1 MARWVVLGFLALPAI
16 EIAVFILIAAIIGVP
31 LALALLLASSIA
43 GLVLL
48 RRAGTTRLER
58 LRVAMTQSGLA
69 GLEAAGGVFLT
80 VLAGILL
87 LLPGFITAALGLLLL
102 LAPVQ
107 RWIGVR
113 AEGFVQHKQAN
124 GAAGIVDLD
133 HDQWSRVPPQA
144 LKGPEQPPEP

>member
-1 MARWVVLGFLALPAI
+1 MARWIVLGFLALPAI

-31 LALALLLASSIA
+31 LALALLASSIA

-48 RRAGTTRLER
+48 RRAGATRLER

-107 RWIGVR
+107 RWIGAR
-113 AEGFVQHKQAN
+113 AESFVQHKQAS

-133 HDQWSRVPPQA
+133 HDQWSRVPSQA
-144 LKGPEQPPEP
+144 LKSLEQPPEP